1 MNMGQGAGYDPAM
14 QRSPAWV
21 WALFLALGF
30 LWGSSYLWIK
40 IGLESLPPLTLIA
53 GRLLLGGAFLA
64 AVVAIAREPLPREP
78 RQYGHLL
85 VMAIVN
91 IVLPFILISV
101 GEQTIDS
108 ALASILNATV
118 PLTVIVLAPMFL
130 PDERITV
137 PKVAGLA
144 LGFAGVILLVA
155 PDLVNLSD
163 ADLSGELMM
172 IGSSVCYGIGNV
184 YSKRNVRGL
193 RPMIPALFQVT
204 FAAAIIVPLAL
215 VLDQPIGRITPTP
228 GAIVAVVWLG
238 ILGSGFAYLCYFTIL
253 ASWGAT
259 RTSMV
264 SYLLPVVG
272 IVLGAAVMQDP
283 VTVNRIA
290 GTALIIAGIALV
302 NSGPTIKRLVDLRA
316 DTAGATG
323 RSG

>member
-1 MNMGQGAGYDPAM
+1 M
-14 QRSPAWV
+14 QRSPTWV
-21 WALFLALGF
+21 WILFLALGF
-30 LWGSSYLWIK
+30 FWGSSYLWIK

-64 AVVAIAREPLPREP
+64 AVVAIARQPLPRQP

-85 VMAIVN
+85 VMAVVN
-91 IVLPFILISV
+91 IVFPFILITV
-101 GEQTIDS
+101 GEQSIDS
-108 ALASILNATV
+108 ALASILNTTV

-130 PDERITV
+130 PDERITL

-193 RPMIPALFQVT
+193 RPMIPALFQVL
-204 FAAAIIVPLAL
+204 FAAAVVVPLAL
-215 VLDQPIGRITPTP
+215 IVDQPFGRVTPAP
-228 GAIVAVVWLG
+228 EAILAVAWLG
-238 ILGSGFAYLCYFTIL
+238 IFGSGLAYLCYFTIL
-253 ASWGAT
+253 ANWGAT

-264 SYLLPVVG
+264 AYLLPVVG
-272 IVLGAAVMQDP
+272 IALGAVVMQDP
-283 VTVNRIA
+283 VTVNRIV
-290 GTALIIAGIALV
+290 GTGLIIAGIALV
-302 NSGPTIKRLVDLRA
+302 NSGPTVKRFIDRRA
-316 DTAGATG
+316 DAAVIAGRTPP
-323 RSG
+323 